1 LSEPDKRGRALL
13 CLSLGNMVGVALA
26 FALAGGL
33 FGGFEKAAPIF
44 PGMTPWREVH
54 LAFGALSLF
63 LLAPLFLL
71 REPIRHEVEVAGASF
86 ATALKEIWER
96 RGFLAP
102 LFFGQVTV
110 VMVDTAAGIWAA
122 PVLQRGY
129 HMSPEQSGGAIGL
142 IVLVGGVAGAV
153 IGGFAA
159 DFGQKLKLNAGV
171 LVGAVIAA
179 ALSVPAAF
187 FPMMPDTT
195 TFSIAFALFVTGG
208 AVCGLTT
215 ATAIAVMVPNEIRGL
230 CLSLFIV
237 VGAVIG
243 FGLAPTMVT
252 LVSQWLGGEQFVGV
266 ALAWTGVVTSTVG
279 AIGFALAL
287 KNGGKRVLA

>member
-1 LSEPDKRGRALL
+1 
-13 CLSLGNMVGVALA
+13 
-26 FALAGGL
+26 
-33 FGGFEKAAPIF
+33 
-44 PGMTPWREVH
+44 
-54 LAFGALSLF
+54 
-63 LLAPLFLL
+63 
-71 REPIRHEVEVAGASF
+71 
-86 ATALKEIWER
+86 
-96 RGFLAP
+96 
-102 LFFGQVTV
+102 
-110 VMVDTAAGIWAA
+110 MVDTAAGIWAA

-153 IGGFAA
+153 IGGFTA
-159 DFGQKLKLNAGV
+159 DFGQKLKLKAGV

-187 FPMMPDTT
+187 FPMMPDIT

-215 ATAIAVMVPNEIRGL
+215 ATALAVMVPNEIRGL

-266 ALAWTGVVTSTVG
+266 ALAWTGVVTSTRARRLQSWSTRWPIICSSTLVRAG
-279 AIGFALAL
+279 SRGSRSQTRRSMGTMR
-287 KNGGKRVLA
+287 K